1 MSLALQRWQ
10 RAPGSLSAR
19 LAALGQRF
27 EVQRLSQQVQPLLP
41 GEAADLRLPAG
52 ARALVREVV
61 LRVDGVPLVWA
72 RSAVAARATRG
83 PWRALVGLGTR
94 PLAELLFADPAVSR
108 SPLRAESWARGNP
121 WQLRAHAAWLAA
133 SGQPWPGRCVQAR
146 SSVFW
151 RQGEPLRVFEA
162 FAGDP
167 RQLLLGGA
175 ARAHPI
181 KSAPSPRPPPQTPP
195 APPSD

>member
-27 EVQRLSQQVQPLLP
+27 EVQRLCQRVQPLLP
-41 GEAADLRLPAG
+41 GEAADLQLPAG
-52 ARALVREVV
+52 TRALVREVV

-72 RSAVAARATRG
+72 RSVVQARATRG

-108 SPLRAESWARGNP
+108 SPLRAEHWPFGSP
-121 WQLRAHAAWLAA
+121 WHRRADAAWRQAA
-133 SGQPWPGRCVQAR
+133 GLGWPAAGVQAR

-151 RQGEPLRVFEA
+151 RQGVPLRVFEA
-162 FAGDP
+162 FDPALAGQGALKRAPDP
-167 RQLLLGGA
+167 
-175 ARAHPI
+175 
-181 KSAPSPRPPPQTPP
+181 APPRQTPP
-195 APPSD
+195 ARPSD

>member
-1 MSLALQRWQ
+1 MSLGLQRWQ

-27 EVQRLSQQVQPLLP
+27 EVQRLGQQVQPLLP
-41 GEAADLRLPAG
+41 GEAQDLQLPPG
-52 ARALVREVV
+52 TRALVREVV

-72 RSAVAARATRG
+72 RSVVAARATRG

-108 SPLRAESWARGNP
+108 SPLRPERWGRGSP
-121 WQLRAHAAWLAA
+121 WQLRASNAWLAA
-133 SGQPWPGRCVQAR
+133 SGQPWPGRCLQAR

-151 RQGEPLRVFEA
+151 RQGVPLRVFEA
-162 FAGDP
+162 FAG
-167 RQLLLGGA
+167 
-175 ARAHPI
+175 
-181 KSAPSPRPPPQTPP
+181 APEQALRHGDSG
-195 APPSD
+195 